1 MTLLLDVTML
11 YSCHVSF
18 SQRRVV
24 LRAEEVDKVLDKPV
38 NPKLLTT
45 TSWVSVDL
53 RLKYCHGTMSDT
65 CVAGTHCPPL
75 RRRGTAS
82 KPVQVGLLCLAL
94 PILA

>member
-45 TSWVSVDL
+45 SGVSVDL
-53 RLKYCHGTMSDT
+53 RLHAWYY
-65 CVAGTHCPPL
+65 V
-75 RRRGTAS
+75 
-82 KPVQVGLLCLAL
+82 
-94 PILA
+94 